1 MDIPIWEVLEKEKL
15 EKYKEKAE
23 QLNIT
28 LQEYLLLKIAIWC
41 ENKRIDG

>member
-28 LQEYLLLKIAIWC
+28 LQEYLSLKIAIWC
-41 ENKRIDG
+41 EDKRIDG